1 MHPAAS
7 PLPTHPRPRPPVR
20 RPFSPA
26 QPRLGGGRSPGTAC
40 KYGGAAA
47 RGRGRG
53 CSALRARVPRDSR
66 GDPREW
72 SGSGKPGP
80 EARRPAG
87 GPEEGTPG
95 VGSGARARGR
105 GRRSTGIGPG
115 PVLRD
120 AGWVPGASSGERSG
134 GVGGDDRVRLR
145 RGRGGQGGPRRD
157 LPVPGA
163 ASPGRPPE
171 SLLSIS
177 RGRAV
182 PPRARLVV
190 FLLSSSTSSGCFC
203 CRSARAPGAVS
214 RNLMRP
220 NWLFM

>member
-1 MHPAAS
+1 MEWLREA
-7 PLPTHPRPRPPVR
+7 RPRGSAAGGQPGGGNTRGGER
-20 RPFSPA
+20 RPGTGEGAPEYWDRA
-26 QPRLGGGRSPGTAC
+26 GTGAPGCWLGPRSLER
-40 KYGGAAA
+40 GAE
-47 RGRGRG
+47 R
-53 CSALRARVPRDSR
+53 
-66 GDPREW
+66 
-72 SGSGKPGP
+72 
-80 EARRPAG
+80 
-87 GPEEGTPG
+87 G
-95 VGSGARARGR
+95 VG
-105 GRRSTGIGPG
+105 
-115 PVLRD
+115 
-120 AGWVPGASSGERSG
+120 
-134 GVGGDDRVRLR
+134 GGDDRVRLR

-157 LPVPGA
+157 LPMPGA

-177 RGRAV
+177 LGRAV

>member
-1 MHPAAS
+1 MAPG
-7 PLPTHPRPRPPVR
+7 
-20 RPFSPA
+20 SPA
-26 QPRLGGGRSPGTAC
+26 PRLGGRRAARRREHPGWGAAPGHGG
-40 KYGGAAA
+40 GGA
-47 RGRGRG
+47 GV
-53 CSALRARVPRDSR
+53 L
-66 GDPREW
+66 
-72 SGSGKPGP
+72 GSGRDRCSGML
-80 EARRPAG
+80 AG
-87 GPEEGTPG
+87 SQEPRA
-95 VGSGARARGR
+95 GSGA
-105 GRRSTGIGPG
+105 
-115 PVLRD
+115 
-120 AGWVPGASSGERSG
+120 G
-134 GVGGDDRVRLR
+134 GGGGDDRVRLR

-157 LPVPGA
+157 LPMPGA